1 MKSGKIAVIGL
12 VGQSAFLSTEH
23 FANAGETIQ
32 SDSLFFEIGGKG
44 YNQAVACARMGI
56 DTVFIGAI
64 GKDTN
69 GILCREALA
78 REGLPGVF
86 LEKNIPTAFAV
97 ITTDR
102 GGENT
107 VNVFPGAAKALTGE
121 DLLSPEILKVLQ
133 KCDYLLLQNELQ
145 ESCLEAAVSLA
156 KEMNLSLILN
166 PAPATTGI
174 RKILPSCQ
182 VITPNYEEAKLLLG
196 IGHEQAVTDQEMVE
210 GFQTLGVP
218 CAVVTNGSQ
227 GAILLRE
234 GRSKRFPAYHH
245 GETLDTT
252 GAGDVFNGALTAS
265 LASGET
271 METAIQNAII
281 AAGISVTRHGA
292 VACIPWKEEVENAR
306 RFSYE

>member
-1 MKSGKIAVIGL
+1 MKNGKIAVIGL

-44 YNQAVACARMGI
+44 YNQAVACARMGS

-69 GILCREALA
+69 GMLCRDALA
-78 REGLPGVF
+78 GEGLPGVF
-86 LEKNIPTAFAV
+86 LEKDIPTAFAV
-97 ITTDR
+97 ITTDQS
-102 GGENT
+102 GENT
-107 VNVFPGAAKALTGE
+107 VNVFPGASKAMTGT
-121 DLLSPEILKVLQ
+121 DLRSPEILQTLQ
-133 KCDYLLLQNELQ
+133 NCEYLLLQNELQ
-145 ESCLEAAVSLA
+145 ESCLEEAAILA
-156 KEMNLSLILN
+156 KEMGLSLLLN
-166 PAPATTGI
+166 PAPASVGI
-174 RKILPSCQ
+174 RKILPNCQ

-196 IGHEQAVTDQEMVE
+196 IGHEKAVTDQQMAE

-234 GRSKRFPAYHH
+234 GHARRFTAYHH
-245 GETLDTT
+245 GETVDTT
-252 GAGDVFNGALTAS
+252 GAGDVFSGALTAS

-271 METAIQNAII
+271 METAIHTAIV

-292 VACIPWKEEVENAR
+292 VACIPRKEEVE
-306 RFSYE
+306 SVMSTIQ